1 MCWEYQER
9 NKKVKNRTVYFALMA
24 LVFSAGNF
32 SFASDDKQEPQEAKA
47 SVVVTSSK
55 QMVFE
60 DRVETSGNLET
71 RRFSIVSARTPGIID
86 SVFVREGDRVDE
98 GKTRLFQIDKI
109 KSSQAID
116 IAKQAV
122 SVSEYKYR
130 AKLATVKRLEA
141 DFDKAKTDYE
151 RFERLYNNDAAVTK
165 DALESRKSRY
175 IQAKAAYDEAR
186 ANADLSEKELEQERG
201 RLIMA
206 RKDFE
211 NSMGV
216 SPISG
221 YVSKRLKEPGEMV
234 GAGTPIV
241 RIDDLSVLEV
251 SAYLPAVYYQQVI
264 TGRTKMKVTVGSI
277 NVGGLPVIYKSPVI
291 DSRLRNFEIKA
302 LVKNPQEGVTSG
314 DIAGINVILS
324 SHEGIG
330 VPREAVL
337 KKSSGAVLFAVEKG
351 KAMMFPVRTGLEN
364 DGWIEI
370 LSKDFKKELPV
381 VTMGQDRLSDGT
393 PVSVLKGE

>member
-32 SFASDDKQEPQEAKA
+32 SFASDDKQEPKEAKA
-47 SVVVTSSK
+47 SVVVTASK
-55 QMVFE
+55 QMAFE

-86 SVFVREGDRVDE
+86 SVFVREGDQVDE

-122 SVSEYKYR
+122 SVSEHKYR

-141 DFDKAKTDYE
+141 DLDKAKTDYE

-165 DALESRKSRY
+165 DALESQKSRY
-175 IQAKAAYDEAR
+175 IQTKAAYDEAR

-251 SAYLPAVYYQQVI
+251 SAYLPAVYYQEVI
-264 TGRTKMKVTVGSI
+264 IEKTKMKVTVGRI
-277 NVGGLPVIYKSPVI
+277 NIGGLPVIYKSPVI

-302 LVKNPQEGVTSG
+302 LIKNPQKGITSG

-351 KAMMFPVRTGLEN
+351 KAKMFPVRTGLEN

-370 LSKDFKKELPV
+370 LSKDVKKELPV
-381 VTMGQDRLSDGT
+381 VTMGQDRLFDGT